1 MKRCEKM
8 NEGILPLWKE
18 KGMTSFDCVF
28 KVRRILGIKKI
39 GHAGTLDPDVEGVL
53 PLAIGSGTKVLEY
66 MLESDKTYAGE
77 ITIGFSTA
85 TEDASGEI
93 IESKGVTFPLS
104 EEEVGAVLS
113 QFTGEIEQT
122 PPMFS
127 AVKVDGK
134 RLYEYAFEGKE
145 IERPSRK
152 VQIHKI
158 DRTNDISYDV
168 ENQTASF
175 QFDVTCSKGTY
186 IRTLAVDIGR
196 ALGYPAHMSK
206 LTRVKSGSITQEQT
220 HTLEEIRQA
229 VEENRLAELLLPIDY
244 ALVDFPKYSLD
255 DELWQKV
262 KNGALLNESDFEI
275 KEYPVLFTYKNQ
287 AVALYEKHQTKI
299 GKLIPKKMFKIEM

>member
-8 NEGILPLWKE
+8 IEGILPLWKE

-93 IESKGVTFPLS
+93 IERKGVTSPLS
-104 EEEVGAVLS
+104 EEEVEAVLS

-152 VQIHKI
+152 VQIYEI